1 MTAGV
6 LIGYVFVPLF
16 GVVLC
21 VAPLATRPTI
31 QFGVRV
37 PPAHA
42 ADAVIR
48 RARRDYL
55 WSSTTVAVCAT
66 VVAVAIVVGGVQ
78 AGWWL
83 SRVIFLVEFVLDG
96 VCFWW
101 VHRRVERV
109 KSAEGWFAGRRQT
122 VVADTSWRT
131 EPPRLPIGWLVPAV
145 VVIGATVITG
155 LLDYPHLP
163 AHLVSGGHQVAT
175 APLRVFAVVI
185 AQVYVTGIGSGLL
198 ALVYRSRPDLD
209 TADPAASLRSYR
221 TALGA
226 FARAA
231 LVFLAS
237 VDLTLLLGS
246 LQTWQLLRL
255 SRGVGTLV
263 ELLPAALGLAA
274 FLATA
279 IRAGRLRARTAGAAE
294 AADRDDDRFWKAG
307 IVYVNRDDPAV
318 LVSARFAYGWTANL
332 GNPLSWLLIAG
343 VLAMPVGLVILRFTV
358 GW

>member
-1 MTAGV
+1 MNAGV
-6 LIGYVFVPLF
+6 LVGYVFVPLF

-21 VAPLATRPTI
+21 VGPLATRPTI

-42 ADAVIR
+42 ADPVIR

-55 WSSTTVAVCAT
+55 WSSGTVAVCAA
-66 VVAVAIVVGGVQ
+66 VVAIVVIG
-78 AGWWL
+78 ARATWWP

-101 VHRRVERV
+101 AHRRIERV
-109 KSAEGWFAGRRQT
+109 KLAEDWFAGQRQT

-131 EPPRLPIGWLVPAV
+131 EPQRFPIGWLLPSV
-145 VVIGATVITG
+145 VVIGATVIIG
-155 LLDYPHLP
+155 VLDYHHLP
-163 AHLVSGGHQVAT
+163 THLASGGHQVAT
-175 APLRVFAVVI
+175 SPLRVFAIVI

-198 ALVYRSRPDLD
+198 TLVYRSRPDLD
-209 TADPAASLRSYR
+209 TADPAASLRGHR
-221 TALGA
+221 RALGA

-231 LVFLAS
+231 LVFLAC
-237 VDLTLLLGS
+237 VDLTLLLVS
-246 LQTWQLLRL
+246 LQTWQILRL
-255 SRGVGTLV
+255 PGGVGTVV
-263 ELLPAALGLAA
+263 ELLPVALGLAA
-274 FLATA
+274 FLTIA
-279 IRAGRLRARTAGAAE
+279 IRAGRLRARTAGTTEA

-343 VLAMPVGLVILRFTV
+343 VLAVPVGLVILKFTV

>member
-16 GVVLC
+16 GVALC
-21 VAPLATRPTI
+21 VGPLTTRPTI
-31 QFGVRV
+31 RFGVRV
-37 PPAHA
+37 PPTHA

-55 WSSTTVAVCAT
+55 WSSATVAVCAA
-66 VVAVAIVVGGVQ
+66 VVAIVVGGVQ
-78 AGWWL
+78 AAWWP
-83 SRVIFLVEFVLDG
+83 SRVILLVEVVLDG
-96 VCFWW
+96 VCYWW
-101 VHRRVERV
+101 ARRRIERV

-131 EPPRLPIGWLVPAV
+131 EPQRFPIGWLLPAV

-155 LLDYPHLP
+155 VLDYPHLP
-163 AHLVSGGHQVAT
+163 AHLGSGGHQVAT
-175 APLRVFAVVI
+175 SPLRVFAIVI
-185 AQVYVTGIGSGLL
+185 AQLYVTGIGSGLL
-198 ALVYRSRPDLD
+198 ALVHRSRPDLD
-209 TADPAASLRSYR
+209 TADPAASLRGHR

-231 LVFLAS
+231 LVFLAC
-237 VDLTLLLGS
+237 VDLTLLLGV

-255 SRGVGTLV
+255 PGGAGTLV
-263 ELLPAALGLAA
+263 ELLPVALGLAA

-279 IRAGRLRARTAGAAE
+279 IRAGRLRARTGGAAE

-343 VLAMPVGLVILRFTV
+343 VLAVPVGLVILKFTV